1 MRAPSPPPPPVP
13 TERGEIDEEKRWCIR
28 KIPCGPHD
36 VPQVSSSGDADAHR
50 KGLLGAPRSPL
61 HRAHLF
67 REENCNYVGVAAS
80 RPHRDHA
87 FAAEDCGT
95 IGDLKELFSSRSCA
109 AKRILDHS
117 HSEIVK
123 ELEASRVRLSKH
135 ADMSATLREVEK
147 DYRKM
152 SERITEN
159 MELMKAS
166 YTELITEA
174 QASASLCKVTI
185 LELAQSLEKEI
196 DSLRSRYKIP
206 LTSA

>member
-1 MRAPSPPPPPVP
+1 MRKRGGASGKSRADRTTFRKSPLPATP
-13 TERGEIDEEKRWCIR
+13 TPTGKASSEPRDLRFTALT
-28 KIPCGPHD
+28 
-36 VPQVSSSGDADAHR
+36 SSGR
-50 KGLLGAPRSPL
+50 KTVTMLASPL
-61 HRAHLF
+61 HVPTVTTPSPQRT
-67 REENCNYVGVAAS
+67 V
-80 RPHRDHA
+80 
-87 FAAEDCGT
+87 GT

-123 ELEASRVRLSKH
+123 ELEASRVRLSKRLKLQ
-135 ADMSATLREVEK
+135 MQTCQQLSEEVEK

-174 QASASLCKVTI
+174 QASASRVCKVTI
-185 LELAQSLEKEI
+185 LELAQSLEKAI
-196 DSLRSRYKIP
+196 DSLRSRYKVP